1 MTKDLIAIKGNMGLK
16 KGMRQTKIYFWSQ
29 LLGLQVLKKNRARK
43 GEEGKKRKKKE
54 KKWEKTKKVCFHFGI
69 MCILDV

>member
-29 LLGLQVLKKNRARK
+29 LLGLHVLKKNRARK
-43 GEEGKKRKKKE
+43 GEEEEEKE